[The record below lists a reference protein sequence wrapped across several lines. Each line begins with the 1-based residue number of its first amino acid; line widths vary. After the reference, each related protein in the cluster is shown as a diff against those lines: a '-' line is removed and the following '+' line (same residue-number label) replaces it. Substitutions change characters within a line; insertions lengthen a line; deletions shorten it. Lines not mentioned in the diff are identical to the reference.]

1 MVSTWLCPQVDP
13 EKALRW
19 ERAVSVIS
27 GRWLKAGTMLADK
40 MKTLRERVKDFDRSA
55 SPKTKRSKFNML
67 EVALDEVIHIVLPL
81 GHKLRQI
88 EAGSD
93 EHATVWV

>member
-1 MVSTWLCPQVDP
+1 
-13 EKALRW
+13 
-19 ERAVSVIS
+19 
-27 GRWLKAGTMLADK
+27 
-40 MKTLRERVKDFDRSA
+40 MKVFDRSA
-55 SPKTKRSKFNML
+55 STKTKRSKFNML